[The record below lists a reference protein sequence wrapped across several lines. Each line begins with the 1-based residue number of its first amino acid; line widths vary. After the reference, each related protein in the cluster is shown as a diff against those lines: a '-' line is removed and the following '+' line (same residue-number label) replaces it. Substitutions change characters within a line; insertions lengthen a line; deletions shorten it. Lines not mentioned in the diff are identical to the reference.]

1 MVRAPACRRRAG
13 RSGRQHVQGSRST
26 QLSGGDPPS
35 PHGTLSLSDLPQA
48 RAPWRGVVTFFLL
61 GAGLVAALVSAY
73 LGGLRAG
80 SVTLPAEVTLA
91 ASSIG
96 ADAELRPSPV
106 VETVASP
113 DGARSASRDLHC
125 LTQAIYFEARG
136 ESPAGQAAVAQVV
149 LNRVRKAGFPK
160 SVCGVVFQGSA
171 RGTGCQFSF
180 TCDGSMNRTRERQAW
195 SQARRIATRALA
207 GAVMTAVGDATHFHT
222 VHVSPDWSRD
232 LREVAQVGL
241 HIFYRKDRASGE
253 VTLAEASDAPV
264 GTDLRVSEAQLVSG
278 PPSDPVEVVEA
289 PPPPAP
295 ALAQGTEAGSGA
307 PAA

>member
-1 MVRAPACRRRAG
+1 MI
-13 RSGRQHVQGSRST
+13 SI
-26 QLSGGDPPS
+26 LM
-35 PHGTLSLSDLPQA
+35 
-48 RAPWRGVVTFFLL
+48 
-61 GAGLVAALVSAY
+61 GAGLGAALGGAY
-73 LGGLRAG
+73 HGGLKAAAG
-80 SVTLPAEVTLA
+80 SSPAEIDFAGSSFGVGPDLRPVSTAETLA
-91 ASSIG
+91 PRG
-96 ADAELRPSPV
+96 
-106 VETVASP
+106 
-113 DGARSASRDLHC
+113 GGRSASRDLDC

-222 VHVSPDWSRD
+222 VHVSPNWSQD

-264 GTDLRVSEAQLVSG
+264 GTDLRVSEARLVSG

>member
-1 MVRAPACRRRAG
+1 M
-13 RSGRQHVQGSRST
+13 
-26 QLSGGDPPS
+26 
-35 PHGTLSLSDLPQA
+35 
-48 RAPWRGVVTFFLL
+48 TFFLL

-241 HIFYRKDRASGE
+241 HIFYRKDRASGD
-253 VTLAEASDAPV
+253 VTLAGASDAPV
-264 GTDLRVSEAQLVSG
+264 GTDLRVAEARLLSG